1 MFQHIFIQLK
11 TLYRQKAIRTALKIT
26 LMVVLC
32 MVLYWQLT
40 MGLERLPWD
49 ELLHFWQ
56 DKFSTTHLLPI
67 LIVIALMPL
76 NWALE
81 TQKWVNLMRPIE
93 KVSFAKAFSAV
104 LAGLTVSMFTPNR
117 MGEYGGRMLMVSL
130 ENRIRSVFAT
140 LVGSMSQW
148 LVLVGG
154 GLIGLFIL
162 LITRAVP
169 AGFQFYAW
177 TVLVLGMGILGFVG
191 FCYFRLAWFTERAMQ
206 WRLTRKWAHQLPK
219 NLFQHYR
226 LQELMQALKL
236 SGLRYLVYSLQ
247 YFCLLACFGFE
258 MSWIESFSAIL
269 FVFLLQTGLPIP
281 PSAGLLARGS
291 IAVWVF
297 SWFAVDA
304 AYPLIALQSAV
315 LASTFVLWLINVL
328 LPATVGGL
336 FILKTIHSSS
346 AEEPSLVVSTENAHV
361 QEVAKP
367 G

>member
-1 MFQHIFIQLK
+1 MFQHISTQLK
-11 TLYRQKAIRTALKIT
+11 NLYRQKAVQMAFKIA
-26 LMVVLC
+26 LMVVLS
-32 MVLYWQLT
+32 MLLYWQLT
-40 MGLERLPWD
+40 SGLERLPWE
-49 ELLHFWQ
+49 ELTHFWQ
-56 DKFSTTHLLPI
+56 DKFNAAHLIPI
-67 LIVIALMPL
+67 LIVIILMPL

-93 KVSFAKAFSAV
+93 KVSFKKAFSAV

-117 MGEYGGRMLMVSL
+117 MGEYGGRMLMVSP

-154 GLIGLFIL
+154 GLIGLLVL
-162 LITRAVP
+162 LMTAAVP

-206 WRLTRKWAHQLPK
+206 WRLTRKWAQQLHK
-219 NLFQHYR
+219 NLFRHYQ
-226 LQELMQALKL
+226 LQELAQALKL

-258 MSWIESFSAIL
+258 MSWLESFSAIL

-336 FILKTIHSSS
+336 FILKSMQPQT
-346 AEEPSLVVSTENAHV
+346 AKEVDLVVSAENTHV